1 MDYRAMCIQ
10 QGYVPPTCQMDGQL
24 CWLRVQ
30 EGKDPCEGCNYNRA
44 KCNGRHTPYES
55 DSYKLGVFVD
65 AVLEAQRKREYELKL
80 AEDRQIADRQH
91 KHSMCH
97 AKVILSINTE
107 TNHRGQLEIELK
119 VNDLI
124 SERGYIKR
132 FNSLEEARIGT
143 YRNPERN
150 TEKTKN

>member
-80 AEDRQIADRQH
+80 AEDRQIADRQQIQIDSNGYG
-91 KHSMCH
+91 KGIFE
-97 AKVILSINTE
+97 A
-107 TNHRGQLEIELK
+107 IE
-119 VNDLI
+119 
-124 SERGYIKR
+124 
-132 FNSLEEARIGT
+132 SLNLDIDIVPIIYQRMHLD
-143 YRNPERN
+143 Y
-150 TEKTKN
+150 